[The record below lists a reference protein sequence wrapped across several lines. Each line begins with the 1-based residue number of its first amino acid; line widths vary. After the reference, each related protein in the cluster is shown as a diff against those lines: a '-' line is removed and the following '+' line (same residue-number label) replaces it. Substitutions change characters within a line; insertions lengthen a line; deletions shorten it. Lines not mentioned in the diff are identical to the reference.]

1 MKIWLDADLVACHRS
16 PDPSQKKSKSG
27 GARRAVFNGRSIQM
41 PHTARATVHGHAAAV
56 VDEAE
61 VDEAE
66 VNVRDSLLK
75 LGQAALPFFCSAPK
89 LAQFI
94 KGRTA
99 AGHKMPAATKDSICR
114 KAGLVVLLLCIGE
127 VGYTLAGG
135 ATPNT
140 CQCVCCLNCCCLAS
154 PLRLAL

>member
-27 GARRAVFNGRSIQM
+27 GAGRAVFNGRSIQM
-41 PHTARATVHGHAAAV
+41 PRTARATVHGDAAAV
-56 VDEAE
+56 VD
-61 VDEAE
+61 
-66 VNVRDSLLK
+66 VRDSLLK

-99 AGHKMPAATKDSICR
+99 AGHEMPAATKDSICR

-127 VGYTLAGG
+127 VGYTDAGG

-140 CQCVCCLNCCCLAS
+140 CQCVCCLNCCCPAS
-154 PLRLAL
+154 PLCLAL